1 MFDTSISPVLKKKLV
16 FCTRANLFVTMILIE
31 NKLLQND
38 DMSHKTLKAL
48 QKLIF
53 LPATSKKKNTKE
65 LLALIF

>member
-1 MFDTSISPVLKKKLV
+1 MFDTSISPSLKKKLV

-31 NKLLQND
+31 IKLLQSD

-53 LPATSKKKNTKE
+53 LPATSKKNTKE